1 LYYKLINSYFVPCY
15 TLRAKVKVP
24 AACAIFPNEMTITL
38 ALKKLLN
45 REFVNLVRA
54 TEMKEGGHFAAFEQ
68 PRLLADDI
76 WSTVYEMENIRI
88 NSI

>member
-1 LYYKLINSYFVPCY
+1 LYYTF
-15 TLRAKVKVP
+15 RAKVKVP
-24 AACAIFPNEMTITL
+24 AACAIFPNEIPMTL

-45 REFVNLVRA
+45 RKFVNLIRA

-76 WSTVYEMENIRI
+76 WLTVYEMENIRI
-88 NSI
+88 NKI

>member
-1 LYYKLINSYFVPCY
+1 MPI
-15 TLRAKVKVP
+15 
-24 AACAIFPNEMTITL
+24 ML

-45 REFVNLVRA
+45 RKYVNLVRA

-68 PRLLADDI
+68 PRLLANDI

>member
-1 LYYKLINSYFVPCY
+1 MPI
-15 TLRAKVKVP
+15 A
-24 AACAIFPNEMTITL
+24 L

-45 REFVNLVRA
+45 RKYEKLVRV
-54 TEMKEGGHFAAFEQ
+54 TEMKVGGHFAAFEQ